1 MSVGCVSGLF
11 YIGNFM
17 LFFFIFFFYFSMKFG
32 GSESLP
38 QRGPSVMERFAYT
51 FIR

>member
-17 LFFFIFFFYFSMKFG
+17 FEIWGLEKMVDISCRDG
-32 GSESLP
+32 
-38 QRGPSVMERFAYT
+38 YT
-51 FIR
+51 YT